1 MNFEWCA
8 MNTTPFFQDKNSG
21 QITQLLHNFESAHK
35 EDLEAILQVLV
46 KITSRTPEQIRPYLD
61 AMLEHLVETPKKRP
75 FYETATP
82 EERAQAFREWA
93 FSHDWNTPLLSD
105 YAVSRESMYD
115 GERL

>member
-1 MNFEWCA
+1 
-8 MNTTPFFQDKNSG
+8 MNTTPFFQDKNPG

-46 KITSRTPEQIRPYLD
+46 KITCRTPEQIKPYLD
-61 AMLEHLVETPKKRP
+61 AMLEHLVEPPKKRP

-82 EERAQAFREWA
+82 EERARAFREWA
-93 FSHDWNTPLLSD
+93 DSHERNTPLLSD

-115 GERL
+115 DERL